1 MEEDFSTLQTFS
13 WLFTINNRTWC
24 NHGLTLSDLHKSL
37 FEGTVEEIMWGS
49 PSIPI
54 TIDWT
59 DSKVDSVCVRVSE
72 LFRTEFHET
81 RINNCQTG

>member
-1 MEEDFSTLQTFS
+1 VEEDFSTLQTFS

-24 NHGLTLSDLHKSL
+24 NQGLTLSDLHKSL

-54 TIDWT
+54 THP
-59 DSKVDSVCVRVSE
+59 E
-72 LFRTEFHET
+72 LFLSCVVFIDVH
-81 RINNCQTG
+81 NY